1 MILRI
6 EDVMSLEWR
15 KKGFQ
20 QRFSIGNSTIQ
31 GHLEDQVFQ
40 GDSLQI
46 GIRVGGDELRT
57 ERIEVLFEGGQD
69 AGGTVVPYV
78 SGWMDF
84 FFQGFMLL
92 QTFPFFWGGRKF

>member
-1 MILRI
+1 
-6 EDVMSLEWR
+6 MSLEWR

-46 GIRVGGDELRT
+46 GIRDELRT
-57 ERIEVLFEGGQD
+57 ERMEVLFERVARTQKG
-69 AGGTVVPYV
+69 
-78 SGWMDF
+78 
-84 FFQGFMLL
+84 L
-92 QTFPFFWGGRKF
+92 